1 MNILNIFQMI
11 IAFLLIVV
19 VVLQNRGS
27 DSSMAYGGGSGTS
40 YRSKKG
46 LEKFMFYA
54 TIVLAALF
62 AGLSILSV
70 LI

>member
-1 MNILNIFQMI
+1 MI
-11 IAFLLIVV
+11 VALLIIVAVV
-19 VVLQNRGS
+19 VQNRGS
-27 DSSMAYGGGSGTS
+27 DSSMAYGGGAASS

-46 LEKFMFYA
+46 LEKFLFYA
-54 TIVLAALF
+54 TIALAAVF

>member
-1 MNILNIFQMI
+1 MNILSILQIIVALLII
-11 IAFLLIVV
+11 IAVV
-19 VVLQNRGS
+19 IQNRGS
-27 DSSMAYGGGSGTS
+27 DSSMAYGGGATSS

-46 LEKFMFYA
+46 LEKFLFYS
-54 TIVLAALF
+54 TIALAAIF